1 MIEIKINKGNLEMDA
16 NAVGLVEFL
25 TETIAI
31 VWKLTEAYAEQRAI
45 SIDEAFEEIR
55 EKVELAKEWEEQ
67 KDKEE

>member
-1 MIEIKINKGNLEMDA
+1 MDA

-45 SIDEAFEEIR
+45 SIDEAFEEIH

-67 KDKEE
+67 K

>member
-67 KDKEE
+67 K